1 MHNKKQINVG
11 IKKDALKFKDRR
23 LWDTQKLQ
31 AECTHAP
38 SSLEPPK
45 VLKTGDLKSKEK
57 TLLFLILFL

>member
-1 MHNKKQINVG
+1 MHNKKINVG

-38 SSLEPPK
+38 SSLEPPQM
-45 VLKTGDLKSKEK
+45 LKRGEFKSKEK